1 MTSEPQAPPREAYVW
16 TWLPD
21 RAEPV
26 VAGRLAPTPQGL
38 QFNYGRSWLERGD
51 RVPLYLPELPLQPG
65 SQCLAAGL
73 RGRTRAGGWLI
84 RRRLLGGF
92 RLLSLS
98 NRRQAATERNAEQEH
113 DSGQAAHGLSP
124 DSGRHHA
131 GAGRGYALQQR
142 VGTPINRVN
151 ICSLYPCASFF
162 CSAWPRHLP
171 LAPCR
176 WMPPVVPG
184 SNSMPNGGWA
194 W

>member
-1 MTSEPQAPPREAYVW
+1 MCRQAPSKRADRPRPVGRLAFARHDDHHPAGLGGIG
-16 TWLPD
+16 WLP
-21 RAEPV
+21 ECKKPV
-26 VAGRLAPTPQGL
+26 VAAQLDLRRRL
-38 QFNYGRSWLERGD
+38 
-51 RVPLYLPELPLQPG
+51 ELPLQPG

-124 DSGRHHA
+124 DGGRRHA

-162 CSAWPRHLP
+162 CSAWPRRLP